1 MTGVQTCAL
10 PIWDINEIN
19 FLPQYEITNVS
30 INEQFN
36 PLFGLD
42 ATWINSLTNRFEV
55 KSSRAL
61 AMSFAN
67 NQLSETK
74 SWELIV
80 GSGYRFENVPLIF
93 GTTTGDQRT
102 LKSDLR
108 LNVDFSIRNN
118 FTILRKLV
126 EETNTRSA
134 GQNILTIK
142 TSAEYVVS
150 DQVTIRAFFDRVVN
164 KPLVAQSYP
173 TANTSFG
180 FSVRFTMVQ

>member
-1 MTGVQTCAL
+1 
-10 PIWDINEIN
+10 
-19 FLPQYEITNVS
+19 
-30 INEQFN
+30 
-36 PLFGLD
+36 
-42 ATWINSLTNRFEV
+42 
-55 KSSRAL
+55 
-61 AMSFAN
+61 MSYAN

-80 GSGYRFENVPLIF
+80 GSGYRFENLPLIF
-93 GTTTGDQRT
+93 GSATGDQRT
-102 LKSDLR
+102 LRSDLR

-118 FTILRKLV
+118 YTILRKLV

-150 DQVTIRAFFDRVVN
+150 EQITIRAFFDRVVN
-164 KPLVAQSYP
+164 KPLVALSFP

-180 FSVRFTMVQ
+180 FSIRFTMVQ